1 MRISIIGCGWL
12 GLPLGVHLKKEG
24 FEIKGSTTHPEKI
37 EQLRN
42 VGIDP
47 FQIRLEPE
55 VQADRD
61 GFFDTDLLLVNIP
74 PRNREGDNQ
83 YHIKQLSA
91 LANTAAEGAVPHVIY
106 ISSTGIYP
114 NLNRVVSESDA
125 SGDTKSRGGVNL
137 MEAENVFRSFE
148 RFTTTILRLG
158 GLYGPGRHPGRFLAG
173 KQNLPGAK
181 NPVNM
186 IHLDDCLGA
195 ITEVIKQQLWNEVFS
210 LCSPTHATRKGFYE
224 AAAKELGI
232 APPTFSDSTADF
244 KEVSVKKFTDA
255 TAYKF
260 KY

>member
-12 GLPLGVHLKKEG
+12 GLPLGVHLNKEG
-24 FEIKGSTTHPEKI
+24 FAVKGSTTSPEKI
-37 EQLRN
+37 EHLRS

-47 FQIRLEPE
+47 FQIRLGPE

-61 GFFDTDLLLVNIP
+61 GFFDTDVLFINIP
-74 PRNREGDNQ
+74 PRNREGNDQ

-91 LANTAAEGAVPHVIY
+91 LANTAAKAAIPNVIY

-114 NLNRVVSESDA
+114 NLNRMVSESDA
-125 SGDTKSRGGVNL
+125 SSDTKSRGGVNL
-137 MEAENVFRSFE
+137 MEAENVFRSCE

-173 KQNLPGAK
+173 KQSLPGA
-181 NPVNM
+181 NSPVNM
-186 IHLDDCLGA
+186 IHLEDCLGA
-195 ITEVIKQQLWNEVFS
+195 ITEVIRQQLWNEVFS
-210 LCSPTHATRKGFYE
+210 LCSPRHPTRKDFYE
-224 AAAKELGI
+224 AAANELGI
-232 APPTFSDSTADF
+232 APPTFSDLTADF

-255 TAYKF
+255 SGYQF